1 MNEELQG
8 VTIARAC
15 GWKDV
20 EKRILCEGTGMD
32 CYVWSSGIIGLGGR
46 EIPNYL
52 WDLNACVEF
61 EIIIAENGMTDKFL
75 CELSG
80 IVTEKTC
87 WKVSEANHWACAT
100 ATAAQRA
107 EAFLR
112 VMGLWLDSSKGD
124 K

>member
-1 MNEELQG
+1 MNEELQRI
-8 VTIARAC
+8 TIARAC

-61 EIIIAENGMTDKFL
+61 ERIILAEGREHQYLQRLNEAVKNDGK
-75 CELSG
+75 
-80 IVTEKTC
+80 IC
-87 WKVSEANHWACAT
+87 WKVSEADHFACAT
-100 ATAAQRA
+100 ATAAQRC

-112 VMGLWLDSSKGD
+112 TMDLWVED
-124 K
+124 KA